1 MDTEAQKNKFFKLLR
16 QFLRSLEEQFPNSKN
31 QISSFRKLMNN
42 TKKNKFIKY
51 VVTKLEPHSS
61 DISHNN
67 VEIFRSKDPVYLL
80 KYIDFRKF
88 FRDDVSEETRSIIWQ
103 YLQSLYIMGNFIL
116 QGNNLLKGLK
126 SFEENLNTNDNVN
139 DSENNNE
146 PMNDALKN
154 MFENLQ
160 KAQEQNTT
168 NTNENSTE
176 GTQDNKQENKQE
188 NKQDNN
194 SNPFG
199 FIEEL
204 ASEIANEIEIPED
217 LKKPDTKPADLFHSI
232 FFSKENHFANMV
244 SKVGEKIH
252 KKMESGELN
261 QEKLFSQTQDVMA
274 NMQKGLGEMQNDPE
288 MMKQMGGMT
297 NILQSMMGG
306 LNGKGGKGPDMGN
319 MMNMFS
325 SMMGGNNNE
334 DGEDEEM
341 PDLSELQ
348 DKWKK
353 TRNQEYRAAIR
364 KEQLRKKL
372 DNKRKMLENKARFED
387 KQKQKEN
394 KED

>member
-1 MDTEAQKNKFFKLLR
+1 MDTESQKNKFFKLLR
-16 QFLRSLEEQFPNSKN
+16 QFLRNLEEQFPNSKS
-31 QISSFRKLMNN
+31 QVASFRKLMNN

-51 VVTKLEPHSS
+51 VVTKLEPYSH

-67 VEIFRSKDPVYLL
+67 TEIFNTDEPVYLL

-88 FRDDVSEETRSIIWQ
+88 FKDEVSDENKSIIWQ

-116 QGNNLLKGLK
+116 QGNSLLKGLK
-126 SFEENLNTNDNVN
+126 NLEENLNVN
-139 DSENNNE
+139 DETNESNTENNA
-146 PMNDALKN
+146 MNDALKN

-160 KAQEQNTT
+160 KAQSQKEQAQNDESNT
-168 NTNENSTE
+168 
-176 GTQDNKQENKQE
+176 
-188 NKQDNN
+188 DNN
-194 SNPFG
+194 DNTQKSSDNNQSNPFG

-204 ASEIANEIEIPED
+204 ASEIANEIEIPDD
-217 LKKPDTKPADLFHSI
+217 LKRPDAKPADLFHSI

-244 SKVGEKIH
+244 SKVGEKIQ

-261 QEKLFSQTQDVMA
+261 QEKLFSQTQDIMA

-306 LNGKGGKGPDMGN
+306 LNGKGGKGPDMGS

-325 SMMGGNNNE
+325 SMMGGKNG
-334 DGEDEEM
+334 DDDDEEM

-348 DKWKK
+348 ETWRK
-353 TRNQEYRAAIR
+353 TRNQEYRAAMR

-372 DNKRKMLENKARFED
+372 ENKKKLLENKARFEE

-394 KED
+394 KEE

>member
-1 MDTEAQKNKFFKLLR
+1 MDTESQKNKFFKLLR
-16 QFLRSLEEQFPNSKN
+16 QFLRNLEEQFPNSKS
-31 QISSFRKLMNN
+31 QVASFRKLMNN

-51 VVTKLEPHSS
+51 VVTKLEPYSH

-67 VEIFRSKDPVYLL
+67 TEIFNTDEPVYLL

-88 FRDDVSEETRSIIWQ
+88 FKDEVSDENKSIIWQ

-116 QGNNLLKGLK
+116 QGNSLLKGLK
-126 SFEENLNTNDNVN
+126 NLEENLNVN
-139 DSENNNE
+139 DETSTSNTENNA
-146 PMNDALKN
+146 MNDALKN

-160 KAQEQNTT
+160 KAQSQKEQAQNDESNT
-168 NTNENSTE
+168 
-176 GTQDNKQENKQE
+176 
-188 NKQDNN
+188 DNN
-194 SNPFG
+194 DNTQKSSDNNQSNPFG

-204 ASEIANEIEIPED
+204 ASEIANEIEIPDD
-217 LKKPDTKPADLFHSI
+217 LKRPDAKPADLFHSI

-244 SKVGEKIH
+244 SKVGEKIQ

-261 QEKLFSQTQDVMA
+261 QEKLFSQTQDIMA

-306 LNGKGGKGPDMGN
+306 LNGKGGKGPDMGS

-325 SMMGGNNNE
+325 SMMGGKNG
-334 DGEDEEM
+334 DDDDEEM

-348 DKWKK
+348 ETWRK
-353 TRNQEYRAAIR
+353 TRNQEYRAAMR

-372 DNKRKMLENKARFED
+372 ENKKKLLENKARFEE

-394 KED
+394 KEE

>member
-1 MDTEAQKNKFFKLLR
+1 MDTESQKNKFFKLIR
-16 QFLRSLEEQFPNSKN
+16 QFLRSLEEQFPSSKK
-31 QISSFRKLMNN
+31 QIASFRKLMNN

-51 VVTKLEPHSS
+51 VVSKLEPYSH

-67 VEIFRSKDPVYLL
+67 TEIFNTDEPVYLL

-88 FRDDVSEETRSIIWQ
+88 FADEVSDENKSIIWQ

-116 QGNNLLKGLK
+116 QGNSLLKGLK
-126 SFEENLNTNDNVN
+126 NLEDNLNVN
-139 DSENNNE
+139 DETGASNDEAN

-160 KAQEQNTT
+160 KAQTQKEQTQNDET
-168 NTNENSTE
+168 NTDNNNEN
-176 GTQDNKQENKQE
+176 TQKTSDNQ
-188 NKQDNN
+188 

-204 ASEIANEIEIPED
+204 ASEIANEIEIPDD
-217 LKKPDTKPADLFHSI
+217 LKKPDAKPADLFHSI

-244 SKVGEKIH
+244 SKVGEKIQ
-252 KKMESGELN
+252 KKMETGELN
-261 QEKLFSQTQDVMA
+261 QEKLFSQTQDIMS

-306 LNGKGGKGPDMGN
+306 LNGKGGKGPDMGS

-325 SMMGGNNNE
+325 SMMGGKNG
-334 DGEDEEM
+334 DDDDEEM

-348 DKWKK
+348 DKWRK
-353 TRNQEYRAAIR
+353 TRNQEYRAAMR

-372 DNKRKMLENKARFED
+372 DNKRKLLENKARFEE
-387 KQKQKEN
+387 KQKQKDNTE
-394 KED
+394 E

>member
-1 MDTEAQKNKFFKLLR
+1 MDTESQKNKFFKLIR
-16 QFLRSLEEQFPNSKN
+16 QFLRSLEEQFPSSKK
-31 QISSFRKLMNN
+31 QIASFRKLMNN

-51 VVTKLEPHSS
+51 VVSKLEPYSH

-67 VEIFRSKDPVYLL
+67 TEIFNTDEPVYLL

-88 FRDDVSEETRSIIWQ
+88 FADEVSDENKSIIWQ

-116 QGNNLLKGLK
+116 QGNSLLKGLK
-126 SFEENLNTNDNVN
+126 NLEDNLNVN
-139 DSENNNE
+139 DETGASNDEAN

-160 KAQEQNTT
+160 KAQTQKEQTQNDET
-168 NTNENSTE
+168 NTDNNNEN
-176 GTQDNKQENKQE
+176 TQKTSDNQ
-188 NKQDNN
+188 

-204 ASEIANEIEIPED
+204 ASEIANEIEIPDD
-217 LKKPDTKPADLFHSI
+217 LKKPDAKPSDLFHSI

-244 SKVGEKIH
+244 SKVGEKIQ
-252 KKMESGELN
+252 KKMETGELN
-261 QEKLFSQTQDVMA
+261 QEKLFSQTQDIMS

-306 LNGKGGKGPDMGN
+306 LNGKGGKGPDMGS

-325 SMMGGNNNE
+325 SMMGGKNG
-334 DGEDEEM
+334 DDDDEEM

-348 DKWKK
+348 DKWRK
-353 TRNQEYRAAIR
+353 TRNQEYRAAMR

-372 DNKRKMLENKARFED
+372 DNKRKLLENKARFEE
-387 KQKQKEN
+387 KQKQKDNTE
-394 KED
+394 E